1 MNHRSL
7 TSALLAIMLTLGCGG
22 AAVAQAPKP
31 KQAQAK
37 VVDPFVAGL
46 EAYYRNDYATAVR
59 LFRPLVAQGN
69 VAAQF
74 NLGWMYDNG
83 TGVAQDYKEAVRLYG
98 LAAAQGYA
106 TAQFN
111 LGWMYDNGQGVAQ
124 DYKEAVRLYGLAAA
138 QGYAMAQFNLGWMY
152 DNGQGV
158 AQDYVKAH
166 MWYNLG
172 AASLSGEHGKTATSN
187 RDNIAKRMTPQQIA
201 EAQAMARKC
210 QASNFKLCD

>member
-1 MNHRSL
+1 MNRAI
-7 TSALLAIMLTLGCGG
+7 TAALLAITLTLGCGG
-22 AAVAQAPKP
+22 VAEAQAPKP

-37 VVDPFVAGL
+37 AVDPFSAAL
-46 EAYYRNDYATAVR
+46 AAYYRNDYATAVR

-69 VAAQF
+69 GTAQS
-74 NLGWMYDNG
+74 NLGLMY
-83 TGVAQDYKEAVRLYG
+83 A
-98 LAAAQGYA
+98 
-106 TAQFN
+106 
-111 LGWMYDNGQGVAQ
+111 
-124 DYKEAVRLYGLAAA
+124 
-138 QGYAMAQFNLGWMY
+138 
-152 DNGQGV
+152 NGQGV

-210 QASNFKLCD
+210 QASNFKQCD